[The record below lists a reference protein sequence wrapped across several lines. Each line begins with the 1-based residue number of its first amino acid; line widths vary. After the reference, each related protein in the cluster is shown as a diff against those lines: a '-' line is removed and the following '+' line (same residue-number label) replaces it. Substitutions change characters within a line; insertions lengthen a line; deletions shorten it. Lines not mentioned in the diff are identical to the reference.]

1 MFIIIGGDGKEY
13 GPVSA
18 EQVRIWLASGR
29 ANLQTKAKYAGSA
42 DWLTLGEYTEFVGGP
57 AAPVTSPPPMAG
69 GGIDPKTFAADLI
82 ARAAPLDIFGCIGR
96 SWGLLKANFWP
107 VVGATALV
115 IIVTIVANA
124 IPFLGWMAGLLLG
137 GVFNGGLYFF
147 YIKKVRGESSELGDA
162 FSGFS
167 LALGPL
173 ILTGLVVGLMTLAGF
188 ILLILPGIY
197 LAVAYAFAYMLVID
211 RKMEFWAAMEVSR
224 RVITSQ
230 WWRMFGL
237 MIVGAIIAVLGVLG
251 LLIGIFITVPIFI
264 GALVYAYEDLCN
276 PPPRA

>member
-29 ANLQTKAKYAGSA
+29 ANLQTKAKYAGTE
-42 DWLTLGEYTEFVGGP
+42 DWHTLAEYTEFVGDS
-57 AAPVTSPPPMAG
+57 AAPAMTPPPMPAG
-69 GGIDPKTFAADLI
+69 EIDPKTFAADLI

-96 SWGLLKANFWP
+96 GWGLLKANFWP
-107 VVGATALV
+107 VVGTTALV
-115 IIVTIVANA
+115 IIVAAVANA
-124 IPFLGWMAGLLLG
+124 IPFLGWLAGLLLG
-137 GVFNGGLYFF
+137 GVFNGGLYYF
-147 YIKKVRGESSELGDA
+147 YIKKVRGESTELGDA

-211 RKMEFWAAMEVSR
+211 RKMEFWVAMEVSR
-224 RVITSQ
+224 RVISAQ